1 MSTTKI
7 DKVSILQGA
16 PVSFGS
22 ITIYQPTLK
31 DINKIS
37 YDQFARITN
46 LLTIS
51 ESDLLLM
58 YHQEHIEEGET
69 NPILW
74 LYENCLKNP
83 TFFLELQR
91 YFFHSQCL
99 FRRTSQ
105 APFIYYAFPIT
116 APPPIICQIYSGA
129 VIVNT
134 RQAKRIAGA
143 VHSKCPD
150 LR

>member
-16 PVSFGS
+16 PISFGS

-31 DINKIS
+31 DINKIG

-83 TFFLELQR
+83 TFFLELQIGLSLI
-91 YFFHSQCL
+91 HISE
-99 FRRTSQ
+99 
-105 APFIYYAFPIT
+105 P
-116 APPPIICQIYSGA
+116 
-129 VIVNT
+129 T
-134 RQAKRIAGA
+134 R
-143 VHSKCPD
+143 PY
-150 LR
+150 